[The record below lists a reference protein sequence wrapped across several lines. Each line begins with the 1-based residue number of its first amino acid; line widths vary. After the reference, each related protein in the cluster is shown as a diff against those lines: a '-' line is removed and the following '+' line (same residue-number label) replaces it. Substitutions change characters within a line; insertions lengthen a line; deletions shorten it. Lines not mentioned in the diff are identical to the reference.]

1 MRLTQAQYEA
11 EIKRQMKILK
21 CSYEEAKDCVD
32 WDLAIESGNKEL
44 GALSKEQ
51 KALVRSLTKADR
63 KPTEKRNVKR
73 ERKVDEEKKMLIE
86 KLQSALVE
94 YETSVKNEAEI
105 SFKVGENSYTVKLT
119 KHRAPKE

>member
-1 MRLTQAQYEA
+1 MKLTQAQYEA
-11 EIKRQMKILK
+11 EIKRQMSILK
-21 CSYEEAKDCVD
+21 CSYEEAKSCVD
-32 WDLAIESGNKEL
+32 WDLAIENGDKEL

-86 KLQSALVE
+86 KLQSALAE
-94 YETSVKNEAEI
+94 YEISVKNVADI
-105 SFKVGENSYTVKLT
+105 SF
-119 KHRAPKE
+119 